1 MLPVFFCDAWH
12 GKLYYGI
19 QVGFA
24 FNPKRSRV
32 AKKKVKP
39 CPDVCNADV
48 AAIVPFRLMRK
59 CFQQLWGDSL
69 PVIFNTDMQ
78 RAVQTKKFY
87 LQDARPVLRGDS
99 MQKGIFNDWLQKQ
112 LGDRS
117 SKLWM
122 SSRV

>member
-1 MLPVFFCDAWH
+1 
-12 GKLYYGI
+12 
-19 QVGFA
+19 
-24 FNPKRSRV
+24 
-32 AKKKVKP
+32 
-39 CPDVCNADV
+39 
-48 AAIVPFRLMRK
+48 MRK

-112 LGDRS
+112 LGDQS
-117 SKLWM
+117 AL
-122 SSRV
+122 